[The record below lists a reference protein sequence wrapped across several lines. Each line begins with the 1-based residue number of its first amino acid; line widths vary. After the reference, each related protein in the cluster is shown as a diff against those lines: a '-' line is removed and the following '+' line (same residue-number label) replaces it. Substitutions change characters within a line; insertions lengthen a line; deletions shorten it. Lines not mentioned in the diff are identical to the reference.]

1 MTNKALH
8 TITTITAICLYNTSE
23 KYLLPNGVPYKYLT
37 NIIQKSVHKGRVGL
51 RLKSANK
58 KRNFPE
64 NNVMCGFEVGQTKCW
79 TVRLRN
85 GHLFPPITNC

>member
-8 TITTITAICLYNTSE
+8 TITTIAAICLYNTSE
-23 KYLLPNGVPYKYLT
+23 KYLLPNGVPCWYLT
-37 NIIQKSVHKGRVGL
+37 NIIQKSMHNGL
-51 RLKSANK
+51 CKIKLKIRK
-58 KRNFPE
+58 QKIFPE
-64 NNVMCGFEVGQTKCW
+64 NNVMCGFEVGQTKCR